1 MPHRITAIVNSSS
14 GAPADDEAHRRLSA
28 VLKSKGLNWD
38 IRPAQSGPEILALG
52 KAAAKNHSE
61 IVVAGGGDGTV
72 NCVASSLVDT
82 DKIFGVLPL
91 GTLNHFARD
100 LAILLELESAVDNI
114 VTGHVAAVDV
124 GEVNGRFFLNNSS
137 IGIYPKI
144 VTRREAQQK
153 QGRSK
158 GTALLSASLRTL
170 QRYAVFR
177 VRVTADARRF
187 TRKTPVVFVG
197 NNEYQIEGINLGTRK
212 RLDEGHLCLYVL
224 HDSGLWGLA
233 RFVIRALVGKAWTMT
248 EFDASRAREVRI
260 ETRRRSLRVALDGEV
275 CNLNTPLLYRVLPGA
290 LKVIAPARQAKGE

>member
-1 MPHRITAIVNSSS
+1 MPHRITAIINFSS
-14 GAPADDEAHRRLSA
+14 GAPADDEAHQRLSA
-28 VLKSKGLNWD
+28 VLKSKGLSWD
-38 IRPAQSGPEILALG
+38 IRPARSGAEILALG

-91 GTLNHFARD
+91 GTLNHFAKD
-100 LAILLELESAVDNI
+100 LAIPLELESAVDNI
-114 VTGHVAAVDV
+114 VAGRVAAVDV

-158 GTALLSASLRTL
+158 WTALLSASLRTL